1 MKEYR
6 YYRDDSGYIFRQ
18 DVETGCFCQL
28 TDDGIWL
35 QTHAFDSNYYERYDY
50 VEISYDEIDIPIKS
64 EKEAE
69 QFLLERECAKIDKE
83 IEKAKSEQN
92 DLLVKLLEDEKR
104 IRKILGHYKE
114 LPLCEEDKIRY
125 RSR

>member
-18 DVETGCFCQL
+18 GVETGCFYLL

-69 QFLLERECAKIDKE
+69 QFLL
-83 IEKAKSEQN
+83 
-92 DLLVKLLEDEKR
+92 
-104 IRKILGHYKE
+104 
-114 LPLCEEDKIRY
+114 
-125 RSR
+125 